1 MLQIFRNPKIDFMG
15 KRSLWVGL
23 SIAVVL
29 GSAIVVPIHG
39 IKMGIEFTGGTEVQ
53 VKYATSP
60 NLGAIRS
67 ELDRAGFTN
76 HLVTTIGKPE
86 ENEVYIRLG
95 LVSAVKEENLTPKVV
110 TALRAEDVRRR
121 IESHGVDLNNAD
133 ESSLKTLLE
142 SSPDLAR
149 EDAQKIAAGIVEAR
163 KEKAIFRSVDD
174 LAGVPGMKPPAME
187 VLRQRAFTGPF
198 AVRSESY
205 IGPAIGR
212 ELVKKALLA
221 ILGSM
226 VGMLA
231 YIWFRFEFQWGLA
244 AVVALVHDTAVSLL
258 LFSLSGYEMSL
269 PVVAAFLT
277 LVGYSTND
285 TVVVFD
291 RIRENLKLRGG
302 EDLIGLINDSIN
314 QTLSRTIIT
323 SGLTWVVVVALLALG
338 GEALRPFSF
347 VMTIGI
353 IVGTYSSIYI
363 ASPILVVWKH
373 YFKKKG
379 KFAATGARPGARKVR
394 AS

>member
-1 MLQIFRNPKIDFMG
+1 MLHFFKNPQIDFMG
-15 KRSLWVGL
+15 KRNLWVGL

-29 GSAIVVPIHG
+29 VSAIVVPIHG
-39 IKMGIEFTGGTEVQ
+39 IKRGIEFTGGTEVQ
-53 VKYATSP
+53 VKYTAAP
-60 NLGAIRS
+60 DLGLIRS
-67 ELDRAGFTN
+67 ELNRSGYTN
-76 HLVTTIGKPE
+76 HLVTTIGKPD
-86 ENEVYIRLG
+86 ENEVYIRLA
-95 LVSAVKEENLTPKVV
+95 LASAVKEENLTPKVV
-110 TALRAEDVRRR
+110 SALRAGDVQQK
-121 IESHGVDLNNAD
+121 IASGLLDINVAD
-133 ESSLKTLLE
+133 APSLKTLLE
-142 SSPDLAR
+142 TSPDLAR
-149 EDAQKIAAGIVEAR
+149 EDAQAIATGIVEAR

-174 LAGVPGMKPPAME
+174 LSGVPGMKPAAME
-187 VLRQRAFTGPF
+187 LLRKRAFVGPF

-212 ELVKKALLA
+212 ELLRKALLA
-221 ILGSM
+221 ILGSLA
-226 VGMLA
+226 GMLV

-244 AVVALVHDTAVSLL
+244 AVVALIHDTAVTLL
-258 LFSLSGYEMSL
+258 LFSLSPYEMSL

-302 EDLIGLINDSIN
+302 DDLVKVINDSIN

-323 SGLTWVVVVALLALG
+323 SGLTWIVVVALLVMG

-347 VMTIGI
+347 VMTVGI
-353 IVGTYSSIYI
+353 VIGTYSSIYI

-379 KFAATGARPGARKVR
+379 KFSAAGAKSGARKVR